1 MRGLSFVIAC
11 VAGVMLGGCSAPP
24 PPGFGRPDI
33 DSINKHLQDFIAAYN
48 VKDAAKVAALFTS
61 GAMVL
66 PPNAS
71 TVQGSASIQEYYV
84 NRFKQG
90 ASNLSLEPSNVT
102 GSGTLAYANGNY
114 RLTMAPEGGPERP
127 DRGKFLFVF
136 RNANGTW
143 LLEDLMF
150 SSDFAPTAAPQ

>member
-1 MRGLSFVIAC
+1 MRGLSLVIVGVAAVLLGAC
-11 VAGVMLGGCSAPP
+11 AAPP
-24 PPGFGRPDI
+24 PPTFGRPDI
-33 DSINKHLQDFIAAYN
+33 DSINKQLQEFIAAYN
-48 VKDAAKVAALFTS
+48 VKDAAKVATMFTS

-90 ASNLSLEPSNVT
+90 ASKLSLEPNNVS

-114 RLTMAPEGGPERP
+114 RLTMAPEGGPEHP

-136 RNANGTW
+136 RNSNGVW

-150 SSDFAPTAAPQ
+150 SSDFAPTAPPH